1 MLHQYGRSLL
11 ENAVAMSGA
20 LGGGM
25 PEATNITG
33 QEPIAPSKSDARFAF
48 GGDGPDEINDARE
61 FSQATQDKN
70 SVKRK
75 ADEEGDRENDV
86 LPEGAEDED
95 RPEGSEDDMGL
106 AFEILDL
113 ARLIYERI
121 LNGSTTQET
130 TTKGK
135 EAAKIELSLIT
146 GEMWNE
152 TTLRAELADVRNDLG
167 DIGLE
172 TGKI

>member
-1 MLHQYGRSLL
+1 
-11 ENAVAMSGA
+11 
-20 LGGGM
+20 
-25 PEATNITG
+25 
-33 QEPIAPSKSDARFAF
+33 
-48 GGDGPDEINDARE
+48 
-61 FSQATQDKN
+61 
-70 SVKRK
+70 
-75 ADEEGDRENDV
+75 
-86 LPEGAEDED
+86 
-95 RPEGSEDDMGL
+95 MGL